1 MSMRLEIDRTT
12 IVFILFLVII
22 GAIFGI
28 NYLMQNQ
35 APISITV
42 AVDPLAEEWAR
53 AAAQAFNASNPVVN
67 VTTRLQVEIIVT
79 DDVDVW
85 HGNPGWSATSRPD
98 GWLASSSASVSYVP
112 PSLPMIVVQSTTA
125 RTPLVWGAFDSRLA
139 VMTGTGEL
147 FDWQLV
153 QTVAAAQRWQNLG
166 VANDPA
172 NINMALNW
180 PSSSMSGIG
189 VLLTAAGSF
198 AQTSAVDR
206 DLLTDAAFSAWFTPI
221 ADSMLN
227 ARRIGGSPALAMAT
241 RGTAVA
247 DYALL
252 PESQWLTGLS
262 GLVNERRVTF
272 SYPAHQFM
280 LDFPLAAWSDAET
293 DAARRAGV
301 EAFGTFLIG
310 ETGQALAVE
319 HGLRPVSAEPTSAA
333 SLFAAGL
340 AQGIL
345 LEPDY
350 GQQMQA
356 PDRATADALIRLLE

>member
-1 MSMRLEIDRTT
+1 MRLEFDRTT
-12 IVFILFLVII
+12 IVFVLFLVII

-35 APISITV
+35 EPTSITI

-53 AAAQAFNASNPVVN
+53 AAAEAFNASSPIVN
-67 VTTRLQVEIIVT
+67 VTTRLRVEITVA
-79 DDVDVW
+79 DDLDVW
-85 HGNPGWSATSRPD
+85 RGNPGWSATSRPD
-98 GWLASSSASVSYVP
+98 GWLASSSASVSYLP
-112 PSLPMIVVQSTTA
+112 ASLPLVVVQPSTA

-139 VMTGTGEL
+139 VMLADGQL
-147 FDWQLV
+147 LDWQVV
-153 QTVAAAQRWQNLG
+153 QTTAAAQRWENLG

-172 NINMALNW
+172 TINMALNW
-180 PSSSMSGIG
+180 PSSSMSGVG

-198 AQTSAVDR
+198 AQSTSIDR
-206 DLLTDAAFSAWFTPI
+206 DLLADAAFSAWFAPL

-227 ARRIGGSPALAMAT
+227 ARRIGGSPVQAMAT

-252 PESQWLTGLS
+252 PESQWLKGLA
-262 GLVNERRVTF
+262 GLVNDRRVTF

-293 DAARRAGV
+293 DATRKAGV
-301 EAFGTFLIG
+301 EAFGAFLIG
-310 ETGQALAVE
+310 EAGQALAVE
-319 HGLRPVSAEPTSAA
+319 HGLRPVSAEPTSDA
-333 SLFAAGL
+333 SLFAAAL

-350 GQQMQA
+350 GQLVQA
-356 PDRATADALIRLLE
+356 PDRGTVDALIRLLE